1 MPQNEQDMLRTYF
14 QETFYDMAVDVAQK
28 YAEGIRVAILAGTD
42 FEGEKQKGFFLSK
55 NRGFEDKL
63 YVGDIH
69 RIENHLY
76 WNDEELADDDQIVNV
91 VVIDGPV
98 TRDGDGCSYGS
109 KDQRDQIL
117 YANTIPQVVGHIF
130 ILNTPGGAASARV
143 DYEQAI
149 ADCREKG
156 KPTVAWVDGLCCSA
170 GQLVASLCDRT
181 IVMNGRHTMG
191 CIGTMCAFW
200 GVANNTVDKNG
211 YRYIELVSVTS
222 PDKNAEYREAT
233 EGKTEKLQ
241 AELDRLGE
249 EFRETVRQNRPLVK
263 EEHLTGKTFDAQDV
277 MGALVDEIGD
287 YNRAIECV
295 FELAGQ
301 TLTAARFMTA
311 DEPEGQ
317 ENPDEENK
325 PEEQK
330 DMATLNE
337 QQKAAIATRPG
348 AMIKVDD
355 GHVSTSVDTMF
366 GPKEVEIA
374 NPQNENEMTDEI
386 KNTENT
392 EVTEKTEATEVQNE
406 KEEVAAE
413 SQQTEQTPATLEAGG
428 ANTVG
433 NGEAT
438 TVTNEAAAPEE
449 APAAEEPA
457 PEPISEGEG
466 AEDSPAAEEPTE
478 ETPAIEEPAS
488 EPTPEGEGEENP
500 SGSEE
505 PASEEVVAD
514 AEAEIDKITETLH
527 NAESLVAERD
537 KTIESMTAEI
547 QEKAKNLSNA
557 LEALTKKDETIAD
570 LQATIDKLTAEVAS
584 QKKALADKEAEIKEL
599 AGKPTPMVDAK
610 SGIPADNGTG
620 KAPKANKH
628 QRIRRNMSYEE
639 IRKTLKEE

>member
-1 MPQNEQDMLRTYF
+1 MLRTYF

-109 KDQRDQIL
+109 KDQRDQIM

-130 ILNTPGGAASARV
+130 ILNTPGGAASARI

-241 AELDRLGE
+241 AELDKLGE

-355 GHVSTSVDTMF
+355 GHVSTSVDTML
-366 GPKEVEIA
+366 GPEEVEIA
-374 NPQNENEMTDEI
+374 KPKNENEMTDEI

-392 EVTEKTEATEVQNE
+392 EVTEKTETTEVQNE

-413 SQQTEQTPATLEAGG
+413 SQQTEQTATTLEAGG

-438 TVTNEAAAPEE
+438 SVTNEAAASEE
-449 APAAEEPA
+449 APAAEEPT

-466 AEDSPAAEEPTE
+466 EEDSPAAEEPTE
-478 ETPAIEEPAS
+478 ETPATEEPAP
-488 EPTPEGEGEENP
+488 EPVSEGEGEENP
-500 SGSEE
+500 SDSEE

-547 QEKAKNLSNA
+547 QEKAKDLSNA

-584 QKKALADKEAEIKEL
+584 QKRALADKEAEIKEL

-610 SGIPADNGTG
+610 SGIPADNATG

-639 IRKTLKEE
+639 IRKTLKED

>member
-1 MPQNEQDMLRTYF
+1 MLRTYF

-55 NRGFEDKL
+55 NRGFEDKM
-63 YVGDIH
+63 YVGNIH
-69 RIENHLY
+69 RIEDHLY

-130 ILNTPGGAASARV
+130 ILNTPGGAASARI

-241 AELDRLGE
+241 VELDKLGE

-366 GPKEVEIA
+366 GPEEVEIA
-374 NPQNENEMTDEI
+374 NPQNENKMTDEI
-386 KNTENT
+386 KNTENAENTEST
-392 EVTEKTEATEVQNE
+392 EVQEAQNE

-413 SQQTEQTPATLEAGG
+413 SQQTEQTATTLEAGG

-438 TVTNEAAAPEE
+438 TVTIEAAASEE

-457 PEPISEGEG
+457 PEP
-466 AEDSPAAEEPTE
+466 
-478 ETPAIEEPAS
+478 
-488 EPTPEGEGEENP
+488 TPEGEGEGNP

-505 PASEEVVAD
+505 PASEEAVAD

-547 QEKAKNLSNA
+547 HEKDATIDRCNKEIADMNEQLSYFEGIAEERDEKAKDLRTA
-557 LEALTKKDETIAD
+557 LENLAKKDETIAD
-570 LQATIDKLTAEVAS
+570 LQATIDKLTEEVAS
-584 QKKALADKEAEIKEL
+584 QKNALAEKEAEIKEL

-620 KAPKANKH
+620 KAPKASKH
-628 QRIRRNMSYEE
+628 QRIRRDMSYEE

>member
-1 MPQNEQDMLRTYF
+1 MPQNERDMLRTYF

-28 YAEGIRVAILAGTD
+28 YAEGIRVAILAGRD

-109 KDQRDQIL
+109 KDQRDQIM

-130 ILNTPGGAASARV
+130 ILNTPGGAASARI

-263 EEHLTGKTFDAQDV
+263 EEHLTGKVFDAQDV

-366 GPKEVEIA
+366 GPEEVEIA

-392 EVTEKTEATEVQNE
+392 EVTEKTETTEVQNE
-406 KEEVAAE
+406 KEEEVAAE
-413 SQQTEQTPATLEAGG
+413 SQQTEQTATTLEAGG

-438 TVTNEAAAPEE
+438 TVTNEAAASEE
-449 APAAEEPA
+449 APATEEPA
-457 PEPISEGEG
+457 PEPSATEEPTPEPLPEGKG

-478 ETPAIEEPAS
+478 ETPA
-488 EPTPEGEGEENP
+488 TG
-500 SGSEE
+500 E
-505 PASEEVVAD
+505 PASEEAVAD

-547 QEKAKNLSNA
+547 QEKAKDLSNA

-610 SGIPADNGTG
+610 SGIPADNATG

-639 IRKTLKEE
+639 IRKTLKED